1 MIELKT
7 KLKLALI
14 WLKNN
19 IVALFL
25 VVVSVCI
32 AVFSASKTKK
42 LTDYIKETDDANRRE
57 YEALKAN
64 LDLHIRK
71 QQEINDKYNQVLE
84 RIQRDYATQLEQL
97 DKQKEKDL
105 RLIIEK
111 NNDDP
116 QAMAR
121 DINLLFGIPIFP

>member
-1 MIELKT
+1 MIEFKT
-7 KLKLALI
+7 KAKIAYL
-14 WLKNN
+14 WLKGN
-19 IVALFL
+19 IVIIALF
-25 VVVSVCI
+25 VI
-32 AVFSASKTKK
+32 AVCVALFSASKTKE
-42 LTDYIKETDDANRRE
+42 LANYIEETENANRRE
-57 YEALKAN
+57 YQALKAN

-84 RIQRDYATQLEQL
+84 RIQRDYSAQLEQL

-121 DINLLFGIPIFP
+121 DINILFGIPIFP